1 MTLDRFLSKEKSSG
15 GKSMNHNSQIGN
27 SRWKKRNSSSSEQ

>member
-15 GKSMNHNSQIGN
+15 GNVNERRPSTNGLEIK
-27 SRWKKRNSSSSEQ
+27 